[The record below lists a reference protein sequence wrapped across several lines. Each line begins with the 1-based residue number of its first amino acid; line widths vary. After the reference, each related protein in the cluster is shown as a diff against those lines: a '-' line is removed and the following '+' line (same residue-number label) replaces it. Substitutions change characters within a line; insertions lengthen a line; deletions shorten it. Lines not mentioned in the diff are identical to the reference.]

1 MTDKITE
8 NATAKLKVEVE
19 NFDGRKALIACAS
32 VVLITWIL
40 SMTVMPDTVEGTAW
54 CLVPA
59 LFLVVY
65 VFSTKRILEALT
77 LAVLMS
83 LIMLHGTINVF
94 TQFSDVLTNVMLD
107 PDMVWLII
115 CCGLMG
121 GIVTLLERSGGAM
134 AFGEWAATKAHSE
147 KSALMWTWIL
157 GVIIFMDD
165 YLNSLTVGSCM
176 SKLTDQYKVPREM
189 LAYVVSSTAAPLC
202 VLIPISTWAA
212 FAGKLLEVNGWA
224 PAGDGLIYFIKTIP
238 FNFYG
243 WAAAILVPMFAFKIL
258 PIFGPMKGAYKRVAE
273 GGPLAPPGSEKI
285 DIHAGEE
292 VKMPEKKNI
301 LNMLIPVVGLIGFT
315 CYFDVDLQMG
325 VICTLFL
332 MYVLY
337 MAQNL
342 MDGEEFFDLIIKGLS
357 NMLLPLLLMV
367 LAWSFAAVND
377 EIGFTKYV
385 IDGVSAH
392 VPVQLL
398 PLAIFIALGFTEF
411 ITGTNWGMYI
421 IALPIVLP
429 VAEKT
434 GIDPVYVVSA
444 VLSAGVL
451 GSHCCFYSDATLITS
466 AACGCDNYRH
476 AFTQMPFGLLAGAIA
491 AVGFLIIGFFFV

>member
-1 MTDKITE
+1 MTE
-8 NATAKLKVEVE
+8 KLKNEVK
-19 NFDGRKALIACAS
+19 NYNGRKALIQSA
-32 VVLITWIL
+32 VVILITWVL
-40 SMTVMPDTVEGTAW
+40 TLTVIPDSPAGTAW

-59 LFLVVY
+59 LFLVFY
-65 VFSTKRILEALT
+65 VFYTKRILESLT
-77 LAVLMS
+77 LAVIMA
-83 LIMLHGTINVF
+83 LIMLEGTINVIGG
-94 TQFSDVLTNVMLD
+94 FSTTLGEVMVD
-107 PDMVWLII
+107 PDMAWLII
-115 CCGLMG
+115 VCGLMG
-121 GIVTLLERSGGAM
+121 GIVTLLERSGGAF

-176 SKLTDQYKVPREM
+176 SGLTDKYKVPREM

-212 FAGKLLEVNGWA
+212 FAGKLLETNGWA
-224 PAGDGLIYFIKTIP
+224 PAGEGLMYFIKTIP

-243 WAAAILVPMFAFKIL
+243 WAAAILVPLFAFKVL

-285 DIHAGEE
+285 DIHAGDE
-292 VKMPEKKNI
+292 VVMPEKKNI
-301 LNMLIPVVGLIGFT
+301 LNMLIPVISLIGFT
-315 CYFDVDLQMG
+315 IYFDVDMQMG
-325 VICTLFL
+325 VICTLVV

-337 MAQNL
+337 LGQNL
-342 MDGEEFFDLIIKGLS
+342 MDAEEFFDLIIKGLS
-357 NMLLPLLLMV
+357 NMLLPLMLMV
-367 LAWSFAAVND
+367 LAWAFAAVND

-385 IDGVSAH
+385 IDGVANN
-392 VPVQLL
+392 VPVTIL
-398 PLAIFIALGFTEF
+398 PLCLFLALGFTEF

-421 IALPIVLP
+421 IALPIVIP
-429 VAEKT
+429 IAQQT
-434 GIDPVYVVSA
+434 GADPVLVVAS

-466 AACGCDNYRH
+466 AATGCDNYRH
-476 AFTQMPFGLLAGAIA
+476 AFTQMPFGLLAGVIA
-491 AVGFLIIGFFFV
+491 AVGFLICGFVFAP

>member
-1 MTDKITE
+1 MTEKS
-8 NATAKLKVEVE
+8 TAKLKAEVE
-19 NFDGRKALIACAS
+19 TFNGRRAVIQCGA
-32 VVLITWIL
+32 VIL
-40 SMTVMPDTVEGTAW
+40 VTYLLTLTIIPDSPAGTAW
-54 CLVPA
+54 CLLPA

-65 VFSTKRILEALT
+65 VFATKRILEALT

-83 LIMLHGTINVF
+83 LVMLHGTINVF
-94 TQFSDVLTNVMLD
+94 EPFSTTLTGVMLD

-121 GIVTLLERSGGAM
+121 GIVTLLERSGGAF
-134 AFGEWAATKAHSE
+134 AFGEFAAQKAHSE

-176 SKLTDQYKVPREM
+176 SKLTDKYNIPREM

-212 FAGKLLEVNGWA
+212 FCGKLLETNGWA
-224 PAGDGLIYFIKTIP
+224 PAGEGLMYFIKTIP

-243 WAAAILVPMFAFKIL
+243 WAAAILVPMFAFRIL
-258 PIFGPMKGAYKRVAE
+258 PIFGPMKGAYKRVQE
-273 GGPLAPPGSEKI
+273 GGPLAPAGSEKI

-292 VKMPEKKNI
+292 VKMPEKKSIWN
-301 LNMLIPVVGLIGFT
+301 LVIPVIGLIGFT

-332 MYVLY
+332 MFILY
-337 MAQNL
+337 LGQGL
-342 MDGEEFFDLIIKGLS
+342 MDAEEFFDLIIKGLS

-367 LAWSFAAVND
+367 LAWAFAAVND
-377 EIGFTKYV
+377 QIGFTKYV
-385 IDGVSAH
+385 IDAVSNN
-392 VPVQLL
+392 VPVSLL

-476 AFTQMPFGLLAGAIA
+476 AWTQMPFGLLAGAIA
-491 AVGFLIIGFFFV
+491 GVGFLIIGLFFI

>member
-8 NATAKLKVEVE
+8 NAAAKLKVEVE

-32 VVLITWIL
+32 VVLITWVL
-40 SMTVMPDTVEGTAW
+40 SMTIMPDTVAGTAW

-176 SKLTDQYKVPREM
+176 SRLTDQYKVPREM

-202 VLIPISTWAA
+202 VLIPS
-212 FAGKLLEVNGWA
+212 
-224 PAGDGLIYFIKTIP
+224 
-238 FNFYG
+238 
-243 WAAAILVPMFAFKIL
+243 
-258 PIFGPMKGAYKRVAE
+258 YK
-273 GGPLAPPGSEKI
+273 K
-285 DIHAGEE
+285 
-292 VKMPEKKNI
+292 
-301 LNMLIPVVGLIGFT
+301 
-315 CYFDVDLQMG
+315 Q
-325 VICTLFL
+325 
-332 MYVLY
+332 
-337 MAQNL
+337 
-342 MDGEEFFDLIIKGLS
+342 LS
-357 NMLLPLLLMV
+357 
-367 LAWSFAAVND
+367 
-377 EIGFTKYV
+377 
-385 IDGVSAH
+385 
-392 VPVQLL
+392 
-398 PLAIFIALGFTEF
+398 
-411 ITGTNWGMYI
+411 
-421 IALPIVLP
+421 
-429 VAEKT
+429 
-434 GIDPVYVVSA
+434 
-444 VLSAGVL
+444 
-451 GSHCCFYSDATLITS
+451 
-466 AACGCDNYRH
+466 
-476 AFTQMPFGLLAGAIA
+476 
-491 AVGFLIIGFFFV
+491 